1 VTVGTAVAWEGS
13 TPGVAALPRHQPL
26 DPTLAQRSDEDLF
39 EGLRRPTQADFNALY
54 ERYFQRVYSFAYAR
68 LRNRADTE
76 EVVQET
82 FTAVF
87 RSIDAFRGQ
96 STLLCWIYGIAKNNV
111 NNHLR
116 RAKAHELRV
125 ERADAAMV
133 VGAASLDVSTPEDQ
147 LSLKRYE
154 SSVEKLLASVAGWQS
169 EVFWLRH
176 VENLSIGEIAQRVC
190 KSNDAVRSSL
200 YRVKR
205 MLVEAVDPALATA
218 G

>member
-1 VTVGTAVAWEGS
+1 
-13 TPGVAALPRHQPL
+13 LPRKRPL
-26 DPTLAQRSDEDLF
+26 APPPLLRSDEDLV
-39 EGLRRPTQADFNALY
+39 EGIRRSSEADFNALY
-54 ERYFQRVYSFAYAR
+54 HRYFQRVYSFAFAR

-82 FTAVF
+82 FFAVM
-87 RSIDAFRGQ
+87 RSIDAYRGQ

-125 ERADAAMV
+125 ERAEPGMML
-133 VGAASLDVSTPEDQ
+133 GTASLDASTPEEQ
-147 LSLKRYE
+147 LSLRRYQE
-154 SSVEKLLASVAGWQS
+154 SVQKLLSNVADWQT

-176 VENLSIGEIAQRVC
+176 VENLTIGEIAQRV
-190 KSNDAVRSSL
+190 KRSNDAVRSSL

-205 MLVEAVDPALATA
+205 MLVEAVDPKLAA
-218 G
+218 AS

>member
-1 VTVGTAVAWEGS
+1 
-13 TPGVAALPRHQPL
+13 LPRQPSLRPLTL
-26 DPTLAQRSDEDLF
+26 DRTDDQLVEGIRRSSE
-39 EGLRRPTQADFNALY
+39 ADFNELY
-54 ERYFQRVYSFAYAR
+54 ERYFQRVYSFVFAR

-87 RSIDAFRGQ
+87 RSIGAYRGQ
-96 STLLCWIYGIAKNNV
+96 SSLVCWIYGIAKNNV

-125 ERADAAMV
+125 EKAEPAMV
-133 VGAASLDVSTPEDQ
+133 LGTASLDGSTPEEQ
-147 LSLKRYE
+147 LCLRRYE
-154 SSVEKLLASVAGWQS
+154 ESVQKLLGSVAEWQS

-176 VENLSIGEIAQRVC
+176 VENLTIGEIAARVK

-205 MLVEAVDPALATA
+205 MLTQAVDPALATVS
-218 G
+218 

>member
-1 VTVGTAVAWEGS
+1 
-13 TPGVAALPRHQPL
+13 LPRKRSL
-26 DPTLAQRSDEDLF
+26 DPHLPLRSDEDLVA
-39 EGLRRPTQADFNALY
+39 GIRRSSQADFNELY
-54 ERYFQRVYSFAYAR
+54 DRYFQRVYSFAFAR
-68 LRNRADTE
+68 LRNRADAE

-87 RSIDAFRGQ
+87 RSIEAWRGQ

-116 RAKAHELRV
+116 RAKSHELRV
-125 ERADAAMV
+125 ERAEPGMV
-133 VGAASLDVSTPEDQ
+133 LGAASLDASTPEEQ
-147 LSLKRYE
+147 LSLRRYE
-154 SSVEKLLASVAGWQS
+154 ESVQKLLSSVADWQS

-176 VENLSIGEIAQRVC
+176 VENLSIGEISERV
-190 KSNDAVRSSL
+190 KRSNDAVRSSL

-205 MLVEAVDPALATA
+205 LLVQAVDPALAPA

>member
-1 VTVGTAVAWEGS
+1 VTVGYDHHLGRDNAGRR
-13 TPGVAALPRHQPL
+13 ALPRQPS
-26 DPTLAQRSDEDLF
+26 LASLPQERNDDQLV
-39 EGLRRPTQADFNALY
+39 EGIRQSSEADFNQLY
-54 ERYFQRVYSFAYAR
+54 ERYFQRVYSFVFAR

-87 RSIDAFRGQ
+87 RSIGAYRGQ
-96 STLLCWIYGIAKNNV
+96 SSLVCWIYGIAKNNV

-125 ERADAAMV
+125 EKAEPAMV
-133 VGAASLDVSTPEDQ
+133 LGTASLDGSTPEEQ
-147 LSLKRYE
+147 LCLRRYE
-154 SSVEKLLASVAGWQS
+154 ESVQKLLGSVAEWQS

-176 VENLSIGEIAQRVC
+176 VENLTIGEIAARVK

-205 MLVEAVDPALATA
+205 MLTQAVDPALATVS
-218 G
+218 

>member
-1 VTVGTAVAWEGS
+1 
-13 TPGVAALPRHQPL
+13 LPRKCSLDQELPL
-26 DPTLAQRSDEDLF
+26 RSDEELVAGIRLSR
-39 EGLRRPTQADFNALY
+39 EADFNELY
-54 ERYFQRVYSFAYAR
+54 ERYFQRVYSFAFAR

-82 FTAVF
+82 FMAVL
-87 RSIDAFRGQ
+87 RSIEAYRGQ
-96 STLLCWIYGIAKNNV
+96 STLLCWIYGITKNNV

-116 RAKAHELRV
+116 RAKSHELRV
-125 ERADAAMV
+125 ERAEAGMV
-133 VGAASLDVSTPEDQ
+133 VGAASLDASTPEDQ

-154 SSVEKLLASVAGWQS
+154 ESVSKLLASVSGWQS

-176 VENLSIGEIAQRVC
+176 VENLTIGEISERV
-190 KSNDAVRSSL
+190 KRSNDAVRSSL

-218 G
+218 S

>member
-1 VTVGTAVAWEGS
+1 M
-13 TPGVAALPRHQPL
+13 PRKRSLDLQPPL
-26 DPTLAQRSDEDLF
+26 RSDEDLVD
-39 EGLRRPTQADFNALY
+39 GIRRGCEADFNQLY
-54 ERYFQRVYSFAYAR
+54 DRYFQRVYSFAFAR

-76 EVVQET
+76 EVVQES

-87 RSIDAFRGQ
+87 RSIDAYRGQ

-116 RAKAHELRV
+116 RAKSHELRV
-125 ERADAAMV
+125 ERAEPGMV
-133 VGAASLDVSTPEDQ
+133 LGAASLDASTPEDQ
-147 LSLKRYE
+147 LRLRRYE
-154 SSVEKLLASVAGWQS
+154 ESLNALLGSVAGWQS

-176 VENLSIGEIAQRVC
+176 VENLTIGEISERVQR
-190 KSNDAVRSSL
+190 SNDAVRSSL

-205 MLVEAVDPALATA
+205 MLIEAVDPALAKA